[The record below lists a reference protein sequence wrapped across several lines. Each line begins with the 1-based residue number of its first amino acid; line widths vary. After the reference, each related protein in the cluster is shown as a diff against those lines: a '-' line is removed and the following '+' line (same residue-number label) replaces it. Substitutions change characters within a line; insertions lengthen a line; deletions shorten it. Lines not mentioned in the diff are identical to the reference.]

1 MICFHLFSPLF
12 LQKAAR
18 TRNKRVRA
26 VFPFPPVSAD
36 SEYHEGKGEFCR
48 ISPHCVIFYF
58 NAVQSP
64 ENLRIVRRLRSFF
77 TLRLSCVSVLQSGV
91 ICTAVREKRT
101 VFAPPCGT
109 GRQTHGRPDRAE
121 SIPGQSF
128 IWINALKRNRRNRF
142 LYCRFRRFPVRAA
155 CKDALR
161 GCVHLSL
168 PRSNAAYFVK
178 VFVFGVAGKRRCI

>member
-91 ICTAVREKRT
+91 ICTAVREN
-101 VFAPPCGT
+101 APFSRLPAEQG
-109 GRQTHGRPDRAE
+109 GRHTDGRPGGKHPRTEFYLDKRFEEEPAE
-121 SIPGQSF
+121 SIF
-128 IWINALKRNRRNRF
+128 T
-142 LYCRFRRFPVRAA
+142 
-155 CKDALR
+155 
-161 GCVHLSL
+161 LSIS
-168 PRSNAAYFVK
+168 PFSRSNCLQRCSERLCTLESPAQQCS
-178 VFVFGVAGKRRCI
+178 VFCQGIRLRCCR